1 MELASYF
8 FDTYALFEI
17 LRGSP
22 DYEAYM
28 KDVSI
33 VTTRLNLMELYYGL
47 LRDNGKK
54 EAERYFAKIRPYA
67 VDVNDFVM
75 KEAMEFRLLNKD
87 RRFSYVDCVGY
98 MFSMQNQVRFLTGDR
113 QFKDLPGVEYV
124 K

>member
-17 LRGSP
+17 IRGSP
-22 DYEAYM
+22 DYEVYT

-47 LRDNGKK
+47 FRDNGKK
-54 EAERYFAKIRPYA
+54 EAEHYFAKIRPYA
-67 VDVNDFVM
+67 VDASDFVI
-75 KEAMEFRLLNKD
+75 KAAMEFRFANREKKL
-87 RRFSYVDCVGY
+87 SYVDCLGY
-98 MFSMQNQVRFLTGDR
+98 TFSRQNHLKFLTGDW